1 MIMKV
6 SYLIELLQES
16 LQEEGDQEV
25 VIRITN
31 EYGYHFYNV
40 SDNYVMAS
48 PDKCADNVIIDTSKL
63 VCSTTDY
70 FNKDVYFCDN
80 VGNLIGNL
88 NKNNK
93 NNG

>member
-6 SYLIELLQES
+6 SYLIELLQET

-25 VIRITN
+25 VIRIAN
-31 EYGYHFYNV
+31 EYGFHFYDV

-48 PDKCADNVIIDTSKL
+48 PDKCEDNAIIDTTKL
-63 VCSTTDY
+63 VCSTTNY
-70 FNKDVYFCDN
+70 FNKDKYYCDN
-80 VGNLIGNL
+80 VENLID
-88 NKNNK
+88 KYKQNNK